1 MEFNEMMVWGLTLGE
16 TVVAVSGVALL
27 LIAFIMLRH
36 SLTNAADIMRS
47 LLMNLLFFILLCSL
61 CGGVAYFVF
70 NQQ

>member
-1 MEFNEMMVWGLTLGE
+1 MEFNDVMPWGLTLGE
-16 TVVAVSGVALL
+16 TGVVAGGIGLI

-47 LLMNLLFFILLCSL
+47 LLMNLLFFILLCGL

-70 NQQ
+70 SQQ